1 MFDKLTND
9 FILIS
14 LMVDD
19 KTPLPEPIEVEENGA
34 TRKLRTLGDK
44 YSYIQ
49 RHRFGANAQPFYV
62 ILDENGDPMTGS
74 YAFSESVE
82 DFLKFLDAGMSNYK
96 AKK

>member
-1 MFDKLTND
+1 MFS
-9 FILIS
+9 S
-14 LMVDD
+14 L
-19 KTPLPEPIEVEENGA
+19 
-34 TRKLRTLGDK
+34 K

-49 RHRFGANAQPFYV
+49 RYRFGANAQPFYV

-96 AKK
+96 ARK